1 MTPEMVNCLAKVN
14 RILTVVSQQR
24 YSLLELYEE
33 RHRSLSQS
41 YSLKQF
47 DLGLTKVRNILTLL
61 RYNEQ
66 FCFSLLCLSV
76 FLFCFSD
83 IRSYIGLNPKVC
95 RRYVV

>member
-47 DLGLTKVRNILTLL
+47 DLGLTKVRNITILSAIM
-61 RYNEQ
+61 NIS
-66 FCFSLLCLSV
+66 SLLCLS
-76 FLFCFSD
+76 FFCFIFLTLGCTLD
-83 IRSYIGLNPKVC
+83 
-95 RRYVV
+95 

>member
-47 DLGLTKVRNILTLL
+47 DLGLTKVRNITILSDIM
-61 RYNEQ
+61 NIS
-66 FCFSLLCLSV
+66 SLLCLSFFV
-76 FLFCFSD
+76 LFFWH
-83 IRSYIGLNPKVC
+83 
-95 RRYVV
+95 

>member
-14 RILTVVSQQR
+14 RILTIVSQQR

-47 DLGLTKVRNILTLL
+47 DLGLTKVRNITTLL
-61 RYNEQ
+61 RYNEH
-66 FCFSLLCLSV
+66 FFVPLFSVYIFVL
-76 FLFCFSD
+76 FSD
-83 IRSYIGLNPKVC
+83 IRLYIGLNLKVC
-95 RRYVV
+95 QKYVV

>member
-14 RILTVVSQQR
+14 RILTIVSQQR

-47 DLGLTKVRNILTLL
+47 DLGLTKVRNITTLL

-66 FCFSLLCLSV
+66 FCFSLFCLS
-76 FLFCFSD
+76 LFCFVLFFLTSGCTLD
-83 IRSYIGLNPKVC
+83 
-95 RRYVV
+95 